1 MQNNSQPKLIP
12 IPFASNGAKQ
22 DIPNSSQIGVAA
34 GRASYPDGFPP
45 LTRTPLAAGGVP
57 PFGTDF
63 NGILNDITAALRW
76 SQSGSGYPYNAQ
88 FNTAISGYPKGACIP
103 LSSLDGYW
111 LNTVDANA
119 SSPEVSGAGSTGWV
133 PLNNYGITAISG
145 LSGSSLTLTTLQ
157 AAKDRITLD
166 GTLTA
171 NINLIFPAWRKQ
183 WTIVN
188 RCSGNFVITIKTP
201 SGTGVQLTNGA
212 AVVVYG
218 DGTNV
223 VQDSVTFNAITAP
236 AGDVTNKVASTEFV
250 KNAGLQVGNIFT
262 INAAQSL
269 SSAYLGAAVNLGGS
283 GGYTVTLPTST
294 NLPSGLYGKF
304 ISFVSVSSGDV
315 VIGTTASDNI
325 TAGNGSVSSITLKS
339 GDRAL
344 IYLSSANFWTLFG
357 GEASLKYAGSF
368 SSSFSGNG
376 YQRLPTGLII
386 QWGISNNSSTNP
398 ATTTL
403 PIAFPNTGLIA
414 VASDFSISFTP
425 TTSIGICGVRFLSN
439 SQIQVATAYQYN
451 TLGAEMAQWFA
462 IGY

>member
-1 MQNNSQPKLIP
+1 MGENTLMATNNFKAFGIGAGANVTSQADYESLAALLTGFQSGKASSAQINKALRQATTVTAVLAQLIVDRTG
-12 IPFASNGAKQ
+12 ADALDNGSTATLLANLKAA
-22 DIPNSSQIGVAA
+22 IFSS
-34 GRASYPDGFPP
+34 
-45 LTRTPLAAGGVP
+45 TPLA
-57 PFGTDF
+57 GTP
-63 NGILNDITAALRW
+63 TA
-76 SQSGSGYPYNAQ
+76 P
-88 FNTAISGYPKGACIP
+88 
-103 LSSLDGYW
+103 
-111 LNTVDANA
+111 
-119 SSPEVSGAGSTGWV
+119 
-133 PLNNYGITAISG
+133 
-145 LSGSSLTLTTLQ
+145 
-157 AAKDRITLD
+157 
-166 GTLTA
+166 
-171 NINLIFPAWRKQ
+171 
-183 WTIVN
+183 
-188 RCSGNFVITIKTP
+188 
-201 SGTGVQLTNGA
+201 
-212 AVVVYG
+212 
-218 DGTNV
+218 
-223 VQDSVTFNAITAP
+223 TAP
-236 AGDVTNKVASTEFV
+236 AGNVTTQVATTEFV

-262 INAAQSL
+262 INASQSL

-283 GGYTVTLPTST
+283 GGYTVTLPAST
-294 NLPSGLYGKF
+294 NLSSGLYGKF
-304 ISFVSVSSGDV
+304 ISFVNVSSGDV

-325 TAGNGSVSSITLKS
+325 TAGNGSVSSVTLKS

-414 VASDFSISFTP
+414 VASDFSSSFTP

-451 TLGAEMAQWFA
+451 TLGAEIAQWFA